1 MGKRSLN
8 GKSEALMLRS
18 QAHRTT
24 PPEELFKKISSESG
38 VCNVC
43 TVAAITTLA
52 TCFYKELDTRGAILI
67 PGIGFFWKEM
77 VPGRAVTRKMVV
89 GSWKECQPKPP
100 SVNIKFV
107 AFSELEDY
115 LSKKNRVLAGQLPD
129 AGEVAAPQCEAAVHG
144 GDDSAPRVAAP
155 DSSSDSGGLGWDR

>member
-77 VPGRAVTRKMVV
+77 VPGRAMFKKMVIEIYFYWQCI
-89 GSWKECQPKPP
+89 GRMM
-100 SVNIKFV
+100 F
-107 AFSELEDY
+107 
-115 LSKKNRVLAGQLPD
+115 QLTRMQI
-129 AGEVAAPQCEAAVHG
+129 EQLLI
-144 GDDSAPRVAAP
+144 SA
-155 DSSSDSGGLGWDR
+155 